1 MRLHFEF
8 YVIIIHFFKKDKM
21 KRLIL
26 KSFSALLISFEAFV
40 VSACACT
47 SGPEAI
53 LLFWVP
59 CINYPAEIIP
69 TPRFAI
75 IGMFKD
81 DCKEGKAYDCEIVAE
96 YYEEKGSRKK
106 AINYYEKSCELGN
119 YSACEKLVELYSVGD
134 ADTKKDETKAQIYF
148 DKLIEILQK
157 QCDKS
162 NQCVELG
169 RYYYTGRYVEQNK
182 TMAKEYFDKAC
193 EKEKLYCKAAGD
205 IYFEANDFEQAT
217 IYFDK
222 ACKKDK
228 SYCEKARNKYFEMG
242 DIYFKAKDYKQAQI
256 YYDRACDNGSGYCE
270 KAGNKYFE
278 IKDYKQAK
286 IYYHKA
292 CERGKASVCFRLGE
306 SYFDKKDDKQAQIY
320 YDKACKSDSD
330 GENCLKAGDKYFEI
344 KNYKQAKIYY
354 HKACEKRHYVRD
366 YCAEVGERYFKMKEY
381 KQAQIYY
388 DKACEKDEFFCQ
400 KAGNKYFEI
409 KDYKQAK
416 IYYEKGCKRGRE
428 SACVNLGELYLNG
441 WGVEKD
447 GEQARIYFDEASAPY
462 CKEVGD
468 KYFEIKD
475 YKQAKIYYEKDTT
488 IRNNYSSLRLGELY
502 LNGLGVKKDDKQA
515 RIYFD
520 KACSNH
526 YNESEYCEKAGAIYL
541 KAKDYKQAKIYYEK
555 ACDFG
560 SIESCRILPKI
571 YMENL
576 GVKKDDKKVFA
587 YYEKICKMHNGYCID
602 VGDKYLEAGDFEKS
616 KIYYDKWCKGERRCE
631 SSIRER
637 IIKIYEKPC
646 EDNNLSACVAVGQA
660 YSIMDKATTARGYRL
675 VVDKDEYEKCAIRP
689 KESRS
694 LCYSSPDNYKDDI
707 QAGIYFKKA
716 CDLSGEKGSAACKEL
731 KELLNSKRF
740 YCNEGNAK
748 ACERLKELKELV
760 K

>member
-1 MRLHFEF
+1 MKHAKVAISLYRGLAFECFLWSSSKAHGDRLSLRYFAFYENSIDNVSSFFHKTALFLWRFGVYRHLKFIFFFLNFMRLHFEF

-205 IYFEANDFEQAT
+205 IYFEA
-217 IYFDK
+217 
-222 ACKKDK
+222 
-228 SYCEKARNKYFEMG
+228 
-242 DIYFKAKDYKQAQI
+242 KDYKQAQI

-354 HKACEKRHYVRD
+354 HKACEKRYYVRN
-366 YCAEVGERYFKMKEY
+366 YCQEVGDKYFKMKEY

-388 DKACEKDEFFCQ
+388 DKACENNKYYGCLD
-400 KAGNKYFEI
+400 AGNKYFEI

-447 GEQARIYFDEASAPY
+447 GEQVRIYFDEASAPY

-468 KYFEIKD
+468 KYFEIK
-475 YKQAKIYYEKDTT
+475 TT
-488 IRNNYSSLRLGELY
+488 N
-502 LNGLGVKKDDKQA
+502 K
-515 RIYFD
+515 
-520 KACSNH
+520 
-526 YNESEYCEKAGAIYL
+526 L
-541 KAKDYKQAKIYYEK
+541 KFTMTKRVSVA
-555 ACDFG
+555 
-560 SIESCRILPKI
+560 
-571 YMENL
+571 
-576 GVKKDDKKVFA
+576 
-587 YYEKICKMHNGYCID
+587 
-602 VGDKYLEAGDFEKS
+602 
-616 KIYYDKWCKGERRCE
+616 ER
-631 SSIRER
+631 
-637 IIKIYEKPC
+637 
-646 EDNNLSACVAVGQA
+646 V
-660 YSIMDKATTARGYRL
+660 L
-675 VVDKDEYEKCAIRP
+675 V
-689 KESRS
+689 
-694 LCYSSPDNYKDDI
+694 
-707 QAGIYFKKA
+707 
-716 CDLSGEKGSAACKEL
+716 
-731 KELLNSKRF
+731 
-740 YCNEGNAK
+740 
-748 ACERLKELKELV
+748 
-760 K
+760 

>member
-286 IYYHKA
+286 IYY
-292 CERGKASVCFRLGE
+292 
-306 SYFDKKDDKQAQIY
+306 
-320 YDKACKSDSD
+320 
-330 GENCLKAGDKYFEI
+330 
-344 KNYKQAKIYY
+344 
-354 HKACEKRHYVRD
+354 
-366 YCAEVGERYFKMKEY
+366 
-381 KQAQIYY
+381 
-388 DKACEKDEFFCQ
+388 
-400 KAGNKYFEI
+400 
-409 KDYKQAK
+409 
-416 IYYEKGCKRGRE
+416 EKGCKRGRE

-520 KACSNH
+520 KACSNRG
-526 YNESEYCEKAGAIYL
+526 SEYCEKAGAIYL
-541 KAKDYKQAKIYYEK
+541 KAKDYKQAQIYYER

-675 VVDKDEYEKCAIRP
+675 VDKDEDEKCT
-689 KESRS
+689 ESGFY
-694 LCYSSPDNYKDDI
+694 CESSVDNYKDDI

>member
-1 MRLHFEF
+1 M
-8 YVIIIHFFKKDKM
+8 
-21 KRLIL
+21 
-26 KSFSALLISFEAFV
+26 
-40 VSACACT
+40 
-47 SGPEAI
+47 
-53 LLFWVP
+53 
-59 CINYPAEIIP
+59 N
-69 TPRFAI
+69 
-75 IGMFKD
+75 
-81 DCKEGKAYDCEIVAE
+81 
-96 YYEEKGSRKK
+96 
-106 AINYYEKSCELGN
+106 
-119 YSACEKLVELYSVGD
+119 
-134 ADTKKDETKAQIYF
+134 
-148 DKLIEILQK
+148 
-157 QCDKS
+157 
-162 NQCVELG
+162 
-169 RYYYTGRYVEQNK
+169 
-182 TMAKEYFDKAC
+182 
-193 EKEKLYCKAAGD
+193 
-205 IYFEANDFEQAT
+205 
-217 IYFDK
+217 
-222 ACKKDK
+222 
-228 SYCEKARNKYFEMG
+228 
-242 DIYFKAKDYKQAQI
+242 
-256 YYDRACDNGSGYCE
+256 
-270 KAGNKYFE
+270 
-278 IKDYKQAK
+278 
-286 IYYHKA
+286 
-292 CERGKASVCFRLGE
+292 
-306 SYFDKKDDKQAQIY
+306 
-320 YDKACKSDSD
+320 
-330 GENCLKAGDKYFEI
+330 
-344 KNYKQAKIYY
+344 
-354 HKACEKRHYVRD
+354 
-366 YCAEVGERYFKMKEY
+366 
-381 KQAQIYY
+381 
-388 DKACEKDEFFCQ
+388 
-400 KAGNKYFEI
+400 
-409 KDYKQAK
+409 
-416 IYYEKGCKRGRE
+416 
-428 SACVNLGELYLNG
+428 
-441 WGVEKD
+441 
-447 GEQARIYFDEASAPY
+447 
-462 CKEVGD
+462 
-468 KYFEIKD
+468 
-475 YKQAKIYYEKDTT
+475 
-488 IRNNYSSLRLGELY
+488 LGELY